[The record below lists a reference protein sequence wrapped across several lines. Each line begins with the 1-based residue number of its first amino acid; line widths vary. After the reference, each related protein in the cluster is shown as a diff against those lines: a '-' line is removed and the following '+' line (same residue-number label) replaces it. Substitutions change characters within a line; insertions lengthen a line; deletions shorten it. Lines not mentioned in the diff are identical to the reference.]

1 MHHVFKVGHYT
12 QQAGQGI
19 ALFQAFLWHER
30 QEASAASRIRN
41 HGHGEKGA
49 MFYGLTQ
56 SSEFEGVGCITY
68 YSWKRCNIC
77 SRGFVNLCEV
87 VINSQFEL
95 T

>member
-1 MHHVFKVGHYT
+1 MLLKSSEVLGMHHVFKVGQGT

-41 HGHGEKGA
+41 HGHGIKKGG

-56 SSEFEGVGCITY
+56 GSEFEGVGC
-68 YSWKRCNIC
+68 KD
-77 SRGFVNLCEV
+77 FMV
-87 VINSQFEL
+87 
-95 T
+95 